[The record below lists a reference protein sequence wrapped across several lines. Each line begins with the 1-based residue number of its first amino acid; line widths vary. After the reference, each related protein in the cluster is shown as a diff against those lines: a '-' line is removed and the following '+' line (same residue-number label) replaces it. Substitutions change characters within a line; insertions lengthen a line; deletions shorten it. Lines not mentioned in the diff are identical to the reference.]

1 MSELLCASVF
11 IVASDKNTKLAQT
24 VEETSGALCC
34 WRAKC
39 CNSRFSRFL
48 VMENDAFAKS
58 LGKLCFYSAV
68 LNISC
73 ISALNSDVRN
83 KGQHMHKENVS
94 YKKNKD
100 KLNLCA

>member
-1 MSELLCASVF
+1 
-11 IVASDKNTKLAQT
+11 
-24 VEETSGALCC
+24 
-34 WRAKC
+34 
-39 CNSRFSRFL
+39 
-48 VMENDAFAKS
+48 MENDAFAKS